1 MDRPTRKKPN
11 IIFIMFIYWV
21 AIIAWQFVRPVANRS
36 LLDTLV
42 KIGVFLIVFLYSI
55 MFGKPYTSRR
65 LAIVLSLGIATQ
77 IVTFLFDESGFSA
90 GGFITF
96 AFMMA
101 QILVFIVLLG
111 NEEIGEKEFVRFAVI
126 MVLLVLFMCVYNV
139 FAYWNRFFSLFAAG
153 QAYGSECKSILY
165 SNHEFAVYIS
175 TGIILA
181 LWLLIKKRLNPIL
194 FSVITA
200 FFSISLMSTYSRS
213 AILGIIG
220 AIFVLLFFYR
230 KSVFALFSIA
240 FAGLVGIII
249 AVPFLNSFVFDKL
262 MKGSFDGE
270 GVFDDAR
277 SQMYSHTWR
286 EFLNSDVFRTF
297 FGHGYSGASN
307 FPGHDA
313 YLVILLTGGIIMM
326 IFFALIILWS
336 LYNSCRAL
344 RYDKCTGGVLLA
356 LQTFSLLYMVAQTPI
371 LFYSSMDSFFITMT
385 TVMIPLYTYNRFAHK
400 AGGNRL

>member
-65 LAIVLSLGIATQ
+65 HAIILSLGISTQ
-77 IVTFLFDESGFSA
+77 ILTFLFDASGFSL

-111 NEEIGEKEFVRFAVI
+111 DEEIGEKEFVRFAVI
-126 MVLLVLFMCVYNV
+126 MVLLVLFMCVYNI
-139 FAYWNRFFSLFAAG
+139 FAYWNRFFSLFAG
-153 QAYGSECKSILY
+153 GRAYGNECKSILY

-175 TGIILA
+175 TGMILA

-194 FSVITA
+194 FSVITV

-213 AILGIIG
+213 AIFGIIG

-230 KSVFALFSIA
+230 KSIFALFSIA
-240 FAGLVGIII
+240 FAGLLAIIV

-262 MKGSFDGE
+262 MKDTFDG
-270 GVFDDAR
+270 DSIMDASR
-277 SQMYSHTWR
+277 SEMYSEMWG
-286 EFLNSDVFRTF
+286 EYLDSGVFRTF

-313 YLVILLTGGIIMM
+313 YLVILLTGGIVMM

-356 LQTFSLLYMVAQTPI
+356 FQTFSLLYMVAQTPI
-371 LFYSSMDSFFITMT
+371 LFYSSMDSFFITMI